1 MIKATFRACNIA
13 QQTEKLAASLIFLVV
28 STDNHLLTEN
38 RDSWELSLASVCTSW
53 HTCST
58 HYGTQI
64 CTLDKQNWR
73 NMQKKSNYTGYKN
86 VSKTCLLSPRW
97 NGNLSSA
104 KKKTAHQNQ
113 HKYLLK
119 ILSI

>member
-13 QQTEKLAASLIFLVV
+13 QQIEELAASLIFLVV

-73 NMQKKSNYTGYKN
+73 NMQKNLIILDTKM
-86 VSKTCLLSPRW
+86 SPRLVFCPL
-97 NGNLSSA
+97 GEMEICLQQ
-104 KKKTAHQNQ
+104 KKTAHQNQ